1 MTAPKISK
9 EGIASA
15 KFEIL
20 QSTNNIMANKIP
32 AGINTLLQP
41 NLEAAA
47 PEIGIVKSDPMPMQ
61 RSNIPNTSSPIARRS
76 RNIGTSGAHE
86 AAPNPPTKNI
96 ARVECRCSFCT
107 FCGDMNLFEGR
118 EINLNIKHFLRIEN
132 WTIFADFAATINGI
146 NRT

>member
-1 MTAPKISK
+1 MLTTTSIQPMTAPKISK

-86 AAPNPPTKNI
+86 AAPNPPIKNI
-96 ARVECRCSFCT
+96 ARVECRCSFCDL
-107 FCGDMNLFEGR
+107 CGDIR
-118 EINLNIKHFLRIEN
+118 ISDHIPYKKHPDKARKQYS
-132 WTIFADFAATINGI
+132 AYYDK
-146 NRT
+146 